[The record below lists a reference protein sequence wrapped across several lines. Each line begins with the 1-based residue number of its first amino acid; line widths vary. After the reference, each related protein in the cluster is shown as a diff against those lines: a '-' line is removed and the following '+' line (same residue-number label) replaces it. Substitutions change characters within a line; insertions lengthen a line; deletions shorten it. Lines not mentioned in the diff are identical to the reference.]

1 MFCII
6 YIYYLSTLRKLL
18 KKIIKLTILERDLY
32 KRKKK
37 NLNLRQNSKKL

>member
-6 YIYYLSTLRKLL
+6 CIYYLFALRKLL
-18 KKIIKLTILERDLY
+18 KKIINLIILKRDLY

-37 NLNLRQNSKKL
+37 ISNLKQNLKKL